1 MMEMKFDEIVS
12 RLQFIVNQL
21 EDNKLPV
28 EEAIKLFEE
37 GMTLIKQGKNKLSV
51 FDKQIKELI
60 NNDELE

>member
-1 MMEMKFDEIVS
+1 MEKKFDEIMS

-37 GMTLIKQGKNKLSV
+37 GMALIKEGEKKLSG
-51 FDKQIKELI
+51 FDSQIKELI
-60 NNDELE
+60 SDER